1 MALEKLQ
8 REYPPGSRGVGAL
21 VLREYG
27 AIKEARR
34 HGWTWAEIATEMGQ
48 SSAGA
53 HRALANAFARITRRI
68 EAGQLVPP
76 KATSTPP
83 KMAPR
88 QSTGGG
94 FTNLTP
100 DD

>member
-1 MALEKLQ
+1 MSLENLQ
-8 REYPPGSRGVGAL
+8 KEYPPGTRGVSAL

-27 AIKEARR
+27 AIKEARL
-34 HGWTWAEIATEMGQ
+34 HGWTWAEIAAEMGQ
-48 SSAGA
+48 SSTGA
-53 HRALANAFARITRRI
+53 PRALANAFARVTRRI

-76 KATSTPP
+76 KATSAPP
-83 KMAPR
+83 RMAPR
-88 QSTGGG
+88 QSTGG

>member
-1 MALEKLQ
+1 MGLEKLQ
-8 REYPPGSRGVGAL
+8 KEYPPGTRGVGAL

-27 AIKEARR
+27 AIKEARL
-34 HGWTWAEIATEMGQ
+34 HGWTWAEIAAEMGQ
-48 SSAGA
+48 SAP
-53 HRALANAFARITRRI
+53 RALANAFARITRRI

-76 KATSTPP
+76 KATAAAP
-83 KMAPR
+83 KLTPR
-88 QSTGGG
+88 QSTGG

>member
-1 MALEKLQ
+1 MGLEKLQ
-8 REYPPGSRGVGAL
+8 KEYPPGSRGVGAL
-21 VLREYG
+21 VLREHG

-53 HRALANAFARITRRI
+53 PRALANAFARVTRRI
-68 EAGQLVPP
+68 DAGQLVPP
-76 KATSTPP
+76 KATSTSP

-88 QSTGGG
+88 QSTGG